1 MSGQDKDQHEHEH
14 THAEVTHSHEG
25 QEHSHEATVHTHEHA
40 HDEGHHPHGHI
51 KVIGMTCEHCVA
63 AVTKALQSLPG
74 VSEVRVDLASGL
86 VSYQSAGPVPPE
98 EVARVIAVAG
108 YEVVTA

>member
-1 MSGQDKDQHEHEH
+1 VSGQDKDQHEHEH
-14 THAEVTHSHEG
+14 THEEVTHSHDG

-51 KVIGMTCEHCVA
+51 KVNGMTCEHCVA

-86 VSYQSAGPVPPE
+86 VSYQSARPVPPE
-98 EVARVIAVAG
+98 EVARVITAAG

>member
-1 MSGQDKDQHEHEH
+1 MDTKDEHKHEHSHE
-14 THAEVTHSHEG
+14 EVTHSHG
-25 QEHSHEATVHTHEHA
+25 DQEHSHEATVHTHEHT
-40 HDEGHHPHGHI
+40 HNDEHHTHGHLQV
-51 KVIGMTCEHCVA
+51 KGMTCEHCVA

-86 VSYQSAGPVPPE
+86 VSYQSARPVPPE
-98 EVARVIAVAG
+98 EVARVIAAAG